1 MKNIY
6 LIKDLSRLSGY
17 SVHTIKYYIQRGLL
31 EEIGRGPE
39 TNYRYFDDTTVNQL
53 KEITRLKAQGLKLA
67 DIAKKMKS

>member
-1 MKNIY
+1 MRNIY